1 MEYQY
6 YIPMK
11 EGDHLDVDAFVF
23 RVMKE
28 MPQGAEITLNQ
39 LNTIAQVPR
48 MFDLYEIVQ
57 KVLGQNFQHFKFT
70 RLKDLGE
77 SVILKS
83 YLR

>member
-6 YIPMK
+6 YIPLK
-11 EGDHLDVDAFVF
+11 EGDHLAVDAFVL

-28 MPQGAEITLNQ
+28 MPQGAEVTLNQ
-39 LNTIAQVPR
+39 LNAIAQVQR
-48 MFDLYEIVQ
+48 IHDLYEIVQ
-57 KVLGQNFQHFKFT
+57 RILGENFQHFKFT